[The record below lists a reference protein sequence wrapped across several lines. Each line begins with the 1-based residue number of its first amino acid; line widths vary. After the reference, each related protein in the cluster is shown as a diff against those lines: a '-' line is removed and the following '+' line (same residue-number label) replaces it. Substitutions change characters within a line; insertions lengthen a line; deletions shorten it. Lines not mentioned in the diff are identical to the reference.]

1 MPLFNS
7 FRQHLYRFFSKPDY
21 EETIIIQKALNK
33 NLLKLFH
40 SYGIA
45 KKLQSVEFFFYT
57 NTLDKANNLAIQ
69 LSLAGYEIYSVSES
83 TYENTYSIIGCTP
96 PIKMDNES
104 LTGWSEE
111 RCKPGYDN
119 DCKFDGW
126 GTLIE

>member
-83 TYENTYSIIGCTP
+83 TYEH
-96 PIKMDNES
+96 PI
-104 LTGWSEE
+104 L
-111 RCKPGYDN
+111 
-119 DCKFDGW
+119 
-126 GTLIE
+126 